1 MVKGTFTCSHYI
13 EPIREVVTVKGKDFD
28 DIWEKAKRKVARKYK
43 VKASEIDITSS
54 HWEEIEEV

>member
-13 EPIREVVTVKGKDFD
+13 ENIREVVTVKGKDFD

-43 VKASEIDITSS
+43 VKASDIDITSS
-54 HWEEIEEV
+54 CWEEII

>member
-13 EPIREVVTVKGKDFD
+13 KPIRETVIVKGKDFD

-43 VKASEIDITSS
+43 VKASEIDITAS
-54 HWEEIEEV
+54 HWEEIKEV